1 MGVVGQMLTD
11 DKTEVEFRDL
21 TELGELCGCTEKQ
34 VRFAEGML
42 AGLSQTEAAFRAGY
56 AGDRAG
62 PQIRSTASSVAL
74 AKPVQ
79 ALLALAESRGLGV
92 PNAPGDREE
101 LLRILWS
108 HARSKD
114 KQTSVRAAVELDRI
128 GKEER
133 EGQAGETQEAALG
146 SILARK
152 YGAIMFSLIVLE
164 TVEEIGPRFS
174 LTGAL
179 PWFKEVAPLLAQDF
193 PEFWQRI
200 RNGLD
205 ADCRADADAMAAGP
219 VVPLDQLVAKPN
231 GKSNA
236 ADQPN

>member
-1 MGVVGQMLTD
+1 MTTD
-11 DKTEVEFRDL
+11 DETEVEFRDL
-21 TELGELCGCTEKQ
+21 SELAELCGCTELQRK
-34 VRFAEGML
+34 FAEGLL

-56 AGDRAG
+56 SGERDGA
-62 PQIRSTASSVAL
+62 QLRSTASQA
-74 AKPVQ
+74 AQNKPVL

-133 EGQAGETQEAALG
+133 EGHDGQTQEAALRD
-146 SILARK
+146 ILARK
-152 YGAIMFSLIVLE
+152 YGAILFSLVVLE
-164 TVEEIGPRFS
+164 IVEERGPRFS
-174 LTGAL
+174 LTGAV

-205 ADCRADADAMAAGP
+205 TDCQRDADAMAAGP
-219 VVPLDQLVAKPN
+219 VVPLDQLLAKPN

>member
-1 MGVVGQMLTD
+1 MATD
-11 DKTEVEFRDL
+11 DKDEVEFRDL
-21 TELGELCGCTEKQ
+21 SELGELCGCTDLQRK
-34 VRFAEGML
+34 FAEGLL

-56 AGDRAG
+56 AGERSGA
-62 PQIRSTASSVAL
+62 QLRSTASSVAQ

-133 EGQAGETQEAALG
+133 EGHDGQTQEAALRD
-146 SILARK
+146 ILARK
-152 YGAIMFSLIVLE
+152 YGAILFSLVVLE
-164 TVEEIGPRFS
+164 IVEERGPRFS
-174 LTGAL
+174 LTGAV
-179 PWFKEVAPLLAQDF
+179 PWLKEVAPLLAQAF

-200 RNGLD
+200 RSGLD
-205 ADCRADADAMAAGP
+205 SDCQRDADAMASGP
-219 VVPLDQLVAKPN
+219 VVPLDQLFAKPN